1 MNPNEIVKV
10 IVFET
15 LLLTIKRVYFVLHF
29 IVFKSEKK
37 NYILHLSNFDYSSWS
52 FRYKF
57 DMSLS
62 SFFKI
67 GL

>member
-29 IVFKSEKK
+29 IVFKKENKK
-37 NYILHLSNFDYSSWS
+37 I
-52 FRYKF
+52 
-57 DMSLS
+57 
-62 SFFKI
+62 
-67 GL
+67 